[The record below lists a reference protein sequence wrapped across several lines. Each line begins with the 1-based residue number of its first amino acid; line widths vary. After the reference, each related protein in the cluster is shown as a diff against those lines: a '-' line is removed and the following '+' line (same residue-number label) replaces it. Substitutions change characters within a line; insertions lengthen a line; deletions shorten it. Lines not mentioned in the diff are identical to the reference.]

1 MSIIISNISDTYSRE
16 GIQKYQV
23 KLNRILLCEFEHL
36 SEDGMAVCLQKAAE
50 ALDNVDI
57 DARIKEQRQEEIAFL
72 LKHST
77 CIYTGEKIDD
87 HK

>member
-36 SEDGMAVCLQKAAE
+36 SEDGMAVCLQKASE

-57 DARIKEQRQEEIAFL
+57 DARIREHRQEELAFHL
-72 LKHST
+72 LHLT
-77 CIYTGEKIDD
+77 RTYTGEKIDD

>member
-16 GIQKYQV
+16 GVQKYEV

-36 SEDGMAVCLQKAAE
+36 SEDGMAVCLQKASE

-57 DARIKEQRQEEIAFL
+57 DARIREHRQEELAFHL
-72 LKHST
+72 LHST
-77 CIYTGEKIDD
+77 RIYTGEKIDD